1 MPSLAKQLVAEFIG
15 TFALVFVGVA
25 VTSFNPGDILS
36 VSLAQGL
43 TIAAL
48 ASALMAISGAHFNPA
63 VTLGM
68 LVGGR
73 IEVPRALMFILAQ
86 LLAGFVAAGLLA
98 FLVSGTELAPKGS
111 GTESK
116 GATEA
121 IAIAVPLFAG
131 WSKLVMASKGA
142 TEAIAIAVP
151 KIPNRIINSVPSDE
165 PRINTLQGVVV
176 EATLTFLLVVTYF
189 GTMAD
194 GRGPR
199 MGALAVGLAMG
210 SGVLVGYVLTGG
222 ALNPARVF
230 GPAAISGTWLNHWI
244 YWVGPLAGG
253 ALAGLIYGRFLL
265 EETEQPVK
273 GI

>member
-111 GTESK
+111 GTE
-116 GATEA
+116 
-121 IAIAVPLFAG
+121 
-131 WSKLVMASKGA
+131 SKGA

>member
-116 GATEA
+116 GATKA
-121 IAIAVPLFAG
+121 IAIA
-131 WSKLVMASKGA
+131 LVA
-142 TEAIAIAVP
+142 TKAIAIAVP

>member
-25 VTSFNPGDILS
+25 ATCFTGGDILS

-73 IEVPRALMFILAQ
+73 IEAHRALLYMLAQ
-86 LLAGFVAAGLLA
+86 LLAGFVAAGLLVYA
-98 FLVSGTELAPKGS
+98 LAGTELAPKG
-111 GTESK
+111 K
-116 GATEA
+116 PATEP
-121 IAIAVPLFAG
+121 VSVG
-131 WSKLVMASKGA
+131 M
-142 TEAIAIAVP
+142 P
-151 KIPNRIINSVPSDE
+151 KIPNKVINNVQSDE
-165 PRINTLQGVVV
+165 PRINAVQGMVI
-176 EATLTFLLVVTYF
+176 EAALTFLLVVTYF

-199 MGALAVGLAMG
+199 LGGLAVGLVATV
-210 SGVLVGYVLTGG
+210 GVLGGGALTGG

-244 YWVGPLAGG
+244 YWVGPLLGG
-253 ALAGLIYGRFLL
+253 AMAGLIYGRFLL
-265 EETEQPVK
+265 EEPAKSVEDL
-273 GI
+273 GAC

>member
-116 GATEA
+116 GAT
-121 IAIAVPLFAG
+121 
-131 WSKLVMASKGA
+131 K
-142 TEAIAIAVP
+142 AIAIAVP

>member
-1 MPSLAKQLVAEFIG
+1 MTSLAKQLVAEFIG

-98 FLVSGTELAPKGS
+98 FLVSGTELAPKGKS
-111 GTESK
+111 
-116 GATEA
+116 ATEP
-121 IAIAVPLFAG
+121 VSVG
-131 WSKLVMASKGA
+131 M
-142 TEAIAIAVP
+142 P
-151 KIPNRIINSVPSDE
+151 KIPNKVINNVQSDE
-165 PRINTLQGVVV
+165 PRISAVQGVVIETV
-176 EATLTFLLVVTYF
+176 LTFLLVVTYF

-244 YWVGPLAGG
+244 YWVGPLLGG
-253 ALAGLIYGRFLL
+253 AMAGLIYGRFLL
-265 EETEQPVK
+265 EEPEQSVK
-273 GI
+273 DLGAS